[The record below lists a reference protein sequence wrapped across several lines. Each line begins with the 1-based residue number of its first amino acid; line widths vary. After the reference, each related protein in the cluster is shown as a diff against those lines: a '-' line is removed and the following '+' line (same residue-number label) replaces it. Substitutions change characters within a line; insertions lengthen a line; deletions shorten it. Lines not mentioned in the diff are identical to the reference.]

1 MAEEIKA
8 EYKRLQDKKR
18 AKNKENIEVDEFE
31 WIQVLLVPMPPLH
44 FHHLAVEQR
53 AGGEQGHWEETPG
66 GALGEAGQEVQGE
79 PFPPDRWDHESKTEF
94 IAVESDVDIL

>member
-31 WIQVLLVPMPPLH
+31 WIQVLLVPMPFLH
-44 FHHLAVEQR
+44 SPPSPLAVEQR

-79 PFPPDRWDHESKTEF
+79 PFPPDRWNHESTTLKW
-94 IAVESDVDIL
+94 IL

>member
-1 MAEEIKA
+1 MCQC
-8 EYKRLQDKKR
+8 L
-18 AKNKENIEVDEFE
+18 FFT
-31 WIQVLLVPMPPLH
+31 PL
-44 FHHLAVEQR
+44 HHLAVEQR

-94 IAVESDVDIL
+94 TVVESDVDIF

>member
-31 WIQVLLVPMPPLH
+31 WIQVLLVPMPFLH
-44 FHHLAVEQR
+44 SPPITLQLNKELAVNRDTGKKHQEAPSEKLVR
-53 AGGEQGHWEETPG
+53 KFKENPFLPIGGIMKAQ
-66 GALGEAGQEVQGE
+66 L
-79 PFPPDRWDHESKTEF
+79 
-94 IAVESDVDIL
+94 

>member
-31 WIQVLLVPMPPLH
+31 WIQVLLVPMPFSSLL
-44 FHHLAVEQR
+44 FITLQLNKELAVNRDTGKKHQEAPSEKLVR
-53 AGGEQGHWEETPG
+53 KFKENPFLPIGGIMKAKLSSQ
-66 GALGEAGQEVQGE
+66 
-79 PFPPDRWDHESKTEF
+79 
-94 IAVESDVDIL
+94 